1 MGFAVLH
8 IVMKISC
15 QTRGIIYPLWIPF
28 AVFHFLLQT
37 LNVFP
42 TCMYVIVVNGFIVCV
57 YSKNHHWQQ
66 RLECLCHLQHWLVH
80 TSVLNLSVICASSRN
95 TLSASWPHRFQ
106 SPTEFKA
113 SQHSIPHRIQ
123 GLTESM
129 ASQNFKASTL

>member
-66 RLECLCHLQHWLVH
+66 TLECLCHLQHWLVH

-113 SQHSIPHRIQ
+113 SHNSRPHRIH
-123 GLTESM
+123 GLTE
-129 ASQNFKASTL
+129 FKALQNS